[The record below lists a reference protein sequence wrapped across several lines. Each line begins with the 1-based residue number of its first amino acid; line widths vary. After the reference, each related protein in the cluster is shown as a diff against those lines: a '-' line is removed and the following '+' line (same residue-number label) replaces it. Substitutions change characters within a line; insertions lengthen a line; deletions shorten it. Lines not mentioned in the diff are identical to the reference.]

1 MKEFEKIV
9 NLLENGDLTLDES
22 LEYFKNGVT
31 ISNELVKKLDS
42 IEKEITTIID
52 GDKANLE

>member
-1 MKEFEKIV
+1 MSHGI
-9 NLLENGDLTLDES
+9 
-22 LEYFKNGVT
+22 FKNGVT
-31 ISNELVKKLDS
+31 ISNELVKTDS